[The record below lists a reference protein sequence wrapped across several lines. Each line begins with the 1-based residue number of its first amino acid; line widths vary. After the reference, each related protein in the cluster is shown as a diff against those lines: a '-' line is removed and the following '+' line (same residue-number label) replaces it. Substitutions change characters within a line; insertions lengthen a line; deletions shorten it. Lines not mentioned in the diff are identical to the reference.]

1 MALLTVAGRKTGLAR
16 TSPVALARHGDDW
29 LLVAVYGVSDW
40 SRSLEAAGKATITRR
55 GRTEDVSA
63 TRLVPSEAGPILR
76 DSMAE
81 APAMIRR
88 MTARYFKAV
97 PTSSAD
103 DWELEA
109 VDHPVF
115 VLRVIQGGIDVS

>member
-40 SRSLEAAGKATITRR
+40 SRNLEAAGKATIRSR
-55 GRTEDVSA
+55 GRTEEVHA
-63 TRLVPSEAGPILR
+63 TRLAPSEAGPILR
-76 DSMAE
+76 DSIAE

-88 MTARYFKAV
+88 MTARYFAAD
-97 PTSSAD
+97 PTSPED
-103 DWELEA
+103 DWQREA

-115 VLRVIQGGIDVS
+115 VLRVI